1 MKIKQKSLQEKR
13 AVKLKVRFI
22 KSCVDKVDDY
32 NIDIE
37 MEEQNK
43 NKKKKQNDR
52 KTYESI
58 MKRVSTQ
65 GTQVT
70 S

>member
-1 MKIKQKSLQEKR
+1 M
-13 AVKLKVRFI
+13 KLKVRFI

-37 MEEQNK
+37 MEEHNK

-58 MKRVSTQ
+58 MKRVST
-65 GTQVT
+65 
-70 S
+70 